1 MPSCAFILY
10 LISVQYEL
18 ENARLRDANHSLS
31 EALAASGS
39 ALVPPASSA
48 LEDEAILESIETSF
62 TKFHAFLD
70 LLKDAGWVFLIAA
83 ITKCHRCHGT
93 YVVY

>member
-1 MPSCAFILY
+1 MPSCPCILY

-31 EALAASGS
+31 EALGASGS
-39 ALVPPASSA
+39 ALAPPASSA

-70 LLKDAGWVFLIAA
+70 LLKDAGWVFSIAA
-83 ITKCHRCHGT
+83 STKCHHCHRT